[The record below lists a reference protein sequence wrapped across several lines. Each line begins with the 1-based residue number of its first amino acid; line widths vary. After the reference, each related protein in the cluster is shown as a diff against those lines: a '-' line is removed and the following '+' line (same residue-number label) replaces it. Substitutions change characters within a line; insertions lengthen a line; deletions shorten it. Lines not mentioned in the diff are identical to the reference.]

1 MLTFLLQSYVNPIL
15 GVSFETSSDSL
26 IDQIPSALGVF
37 AEAVEGFIRVP
48 SNQVKIKSPDS
59 SEFSLIMLSCLSRF
73 VCKLI
78 YFRSCCCLPDY
89 PVWMGPAP
97 PSRLAGHWGINF
109 TSIKSNGK
117 EVCFIVTICRSD
129 TSPAPLPGRRV
140 SRIFG
145 SPSPGL

>member
-1 MLTFLLQSYVNPIL
+1 MPILLYYNHISYVNPIL

-48 SNQVKIKSPDS
+48 SNQVKIMSSDS

-78 YFRSCCCLPDY
+78 ISGVAAVSQIILYGWVQLLPRD
-89 PVWMGPAP
+89 
-97 PSRLAGHWGINF
+97 SL
-109 TSIKSNGK
+109 
-117 EVCFIVTICRSD
+117 VT
-129 TSPAPLPGRRV
+129 G
-140 SRIFG
+140 G
-145 SPSPGL
+145 